1 MIDLEDDKKSK
12 LSLEERVKRLEK
24 IVAGLITEIHY
35 NDLVNAKVIIED
47 KRFWALGES
56 FKK

>member
-1 MIDLEDDKKSK
+1 MNRNYKTIVTLTDDKKSK

-24 IVAGLITEIHY
+24 IVSKLITEIHY

-47 KRFWALGES
+47 KRF
-56 FKK
+56 